1 MYDEKKL
8 KFWAICQIIKK
19 WFLILLFSIAG
30 TAIGFVISEFVV
42 DVLNEIA
49 MYRIAFIAGLT
60 LLGFVIG
67 LLLTSNI
74 NSNIQD
80 AYWKIEVMKKLD
92 IISHK
97 LENSKCNELITV
109 DQKKVTPTVESPSE
123 TPKETDNEKK
133 EQKRTLITFAL
144 IKTF

>member
-1 MYDEKKL
+1 
-8 KFWAICQIIKK
+8 
-19 WFLILLFSIAG
+19 
-30 TAIGFVISEFVV
+30 
-42 DVLNEIA
+42 
-49 MYRIAFIAGLT
+49 MYRVAFIAGLT

-97 LENSKCNELITV
+97 L
-109 DQKKVTPTVESPSE
+109 
-123 TPKETDNEKK
+123 
-133 EQKRTLITFAL
+133 
-144 IKTF
+144 